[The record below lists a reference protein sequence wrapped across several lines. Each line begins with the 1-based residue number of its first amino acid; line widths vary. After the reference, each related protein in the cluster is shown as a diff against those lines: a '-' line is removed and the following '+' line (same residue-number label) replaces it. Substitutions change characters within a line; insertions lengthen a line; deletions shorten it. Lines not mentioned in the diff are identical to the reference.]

1 MSQNFMRSP
10 LASTPAQARQT
21 RQQLANP
28 EDSLSYELG
37 KAVQEL
43 PPLYTRLLAAS
54 ISLLVFGAI
63 AWAHYSQ
70 VDEVAIAPGELIA
83 STQVRPLR
91 SLGGGTIKAVKIKEG
106 DRVKKGD
113 ILIERDPDLP
123 QAEVD
128 RLAKSTQLIREDL
141 GRLEAER
148 TGAATAGTALQD
160 QLLTARLQDFEAKRA
175 GAIAE
180 ANRQIAVI
188 NEAKVRLTRLQEN
201 LVNAKINL
209 VNAKTN
215 LANSKSLLNKA
226 NNSLALAEKRE
237 KALTTLLIPGA
248 VPRLDYVDAQER
260 VVRAQA
266 EVTTAQDS
274 ITNVQNKVT
283 EAQDKITSLE
293 KDIAAQ
299 GQTIRQAEQAYQ
311 SVRNQ
316 ADRLQSERQSEI
328 LTKFNQRQEELT
340 TVAGQLEEAKKQR
353 EVETISSPVTGTV
366 YSVKATKGPVQAG
379 EELLSIL
386 PESEELL
393 VEVKVL
399 NRDIGFIRKGMKAKV
414 KMATFPFQEFG
425 TVEGEVVQVSPN
437 AIADKELG
445 LVFPTRIRLKQHSLQ
460 VQSQKVAFTPGM
472 AATGEIVTRKKS
484 VLTFLIEPVTRRFS
498 EAFSVRS

>member
-1 MSQNFMRSP
+1 M
-10 LASTPAQARQT
+10 
-21 RQQLANP
+21 
-28 EDSLSYELG
+28 
-37 KAVQEL
+37 
-43 PPLYTRLLAAS
+43 
-54 ISLLVFGAI
+54 
-63 AWAHYSQ
+63 
-70 VDEVAIAPGELIA
+70 
-83 STQVRPLR
+83 
-91 SLGGGTIKAVKIKEG
+91 
-106 DRVKKGD
+106 
-113 ILIERDPDLP
+113 
-123 QAEVD
+123 
-128 RLAKSTQLIREDL
+128 
-141 GRLEAER
+141 
-148 TGAATAGTALQD
+148 QD

-266 EVTTAQDS
+266 EVTTAQDN

-299 GQTIRQAEQAYQ
+299 VQAIRQAEQAYQ

-316 ADRLQSERQSEI
+316 ADQLKSVRQSEI
-328 LTKFNQRQEELT
+328 LSEFNQRQEELT
-340 TVAGQLEEAKKQR
+340 TVAGQLEVAKKQR
-353 EVETISSPVTGTV
+353 EVETIESPVTGTV

-393 VEVKVL
+393 VEVKVV

-437 AIADKELG
+437 AIADQELG
-445 LVFPTRIRLKQHSLQ
+445 LVFPTRIKLKQNSLQ
-460 VQSQKVAFTPGM
+460 VQNQKVAFTPGM
-472 AATGEIVTRKKS
+472 AATGEIITRKKS